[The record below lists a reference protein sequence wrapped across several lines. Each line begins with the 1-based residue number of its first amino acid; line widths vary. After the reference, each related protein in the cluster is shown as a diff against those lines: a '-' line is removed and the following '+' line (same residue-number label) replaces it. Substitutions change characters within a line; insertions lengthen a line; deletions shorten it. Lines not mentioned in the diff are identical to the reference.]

1 MKRIKE
7 DTVIKRDGCDTVLA
21 VRHFPDRKK
30 AALTVE
36 QSSYATVVAYFTGDS
51 SEVAFLHALAALSGG
66 MEEKNGSKQIN

>member
-7 DTVIKRDGCDTVLA
+7 DTVIKREGCGTVLA

-36 QSSYATVVAYFTGDS
+36 QGEYATVVAYFTGDA
-51 SEVAFLHALAALSGG
+51 SEVTFLHALNALSGG
-66 MEEKNGSKQIN
+66 MEENDGSKPIN